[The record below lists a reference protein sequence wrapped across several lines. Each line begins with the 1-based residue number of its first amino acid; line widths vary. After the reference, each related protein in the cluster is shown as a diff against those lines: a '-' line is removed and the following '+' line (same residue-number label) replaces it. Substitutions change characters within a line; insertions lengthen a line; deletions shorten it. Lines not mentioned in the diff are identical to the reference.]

1 VKVFQD
7 PNVVLPISVAGTSP
21 RVASDKGTERHYQ
34 DSERVLSIEARGKPH
49 CKYCGKP
56 LTLRQRI
63 SGAAFCSS
71 AHGEIYRQ
79 KRVQKMGELLGKN
92 DRTHQGHTRA
102 MIAMP
107 VHALME
113 VSGKMPSTWPDI
125 VIPSPVHPIVSL
137 AKWSAGGLRPSGLGP
152 LPVSL
157 YTAADEECCSR
168 ACIGPIEADSRQNL
182 LREFSFVHSRGMPWA
197 TSATLP
203 VVPFDAEVILAG
215 KTIGLALRN
224 ETACWSG
231 PGSVAT
237 NPRPSRVADY
247 FPQDPLDLARSVVTG
262 TGRPVTEAEPIL
274 RVASVR
280 KPSGCYSIIPDEAS
294 DTGHAIPHY
303 NYPQPATLVPAATR
317 RETIRSVQVENG
329 EVRPLP
335 FGPRISFPAERLSTD
350 WLEMACR
357 SAEDSQSRVAEEA
370 ASLLAQRKPEHA
382 LRALQLAAASGTSS
396 VEIEAAQGDIQFSLE
411 RFEEALISYRN
422 AAALEPRNAFVL
434 LSAATCMR
442 KLGHWQEANQR
453 YAAALALAPDLFD
466 ARIGVAFCHVHR
478 GRPNLAYHAFERC
491 LQAKPDSYPALFG
504 RALALQLTNREQEA
518 ASVYATILEM
528 DSQSEEVLGNL
539 VGLAL
544 QREDSPLARDYAER
558 LRAIRADSVVALE
571 GLAACDFLDGDFAS
585 AAAQCATLTPFVPDS
600 FEAWFNLAVANHRMG
615 RLDEAIQAYE
625 TALRL
630 RPEESQA
637 WSNLGQV
644 WHKLGNVTKAEHAY
658 ERSLAAC
665 A

>member
-1 VKVFQD
+1 M
-7 PNVVLPISVAGTSP
+7 VLPIGVAGSSP
-21 RVASDKGTERHYQ
+21 RVASDKGTERHGHN
-34 DSERVLSIEARGKPH
+34 SEPVLSIDARGKPH

-71 AHGEIYRQ
+71 AHDEIYRQ

-92 DRTHQGHTRA
+92 DKTHQGHTRA

-107 VHALME
+107 VHSLVEA
-113 VSGKMPSTWPDI
+113 SAKMPSTWPDI
-125 VIPSPVHPIVSL
+125 VVPSPFHPIVSL
-137 AKWSAGGLRPSGLGP
+137 AKRSATGLRPSGLGP

-157 YTAADEECCSR
+157 YTAVDEECCSR
-168 ACIGPIEADSRQNL
+168 ACIVPLEADSRQNL
-182 LREFSFVHSRGMPWA
+182 LREFSLVHSRGMPWA
-197 TSATLP
+197 TSATLS
-203 VVPFDAEVILAG
+203 VVPFDAEVVVAG

-237 NPRPSRVADY
+237 IPRPSRVADY
-247 FPQDPLDLARSVVTG
+247 FRQGPLDLARCVVAG
-262 TGRPVTEAEPIL
+262 TGSPVTDAEPIL

-280 KPSGCYSIIPDEAS
+280 KPSGCYGIIPDEAS

-303 NYPQPATLVPAATR
+303 NGPQPATLVPPAPC

-335 FGPRISFPAERLSTD
+335 FDPRISFPAERLSTD

-357 SAEDSQSRVAEEA
+357 SAEDSQRRAAEEA
-370 ASLLAQRKPEHA
+370 ASLLAEWKPEHA
-382 LRALQLAAASGTSS
+382 LRALQLATASGTSS
-396 VEIEAAQGDIQFSLE
+396 AEIQAALGDIQFSLE

-434 LSAATCMR
+434 LSVATCMR
-442 KLGHWQEANQR
+442 KLGLWQEANQR
-453 YAAALALAPDLFD
+453 YAAALALDPALFD
-466 ARIGVAFCHVHR
+466 ARIGVAFCHLHR
-478 GRPNLAYHAFERC
+478 GRPHLAYHVFERC
-491 LQAKPDSYPALFG
+491 LEAEPDSYPALIG
-504 RALALQLTNREQEA
+504 KALSLQLTNREQEA
-518 ASVYATILEM
+518 ASVYARILEM
-528 DSQSEEVLGNL
+528 DSRSEEALGNL
-539 VGLAL
+539 VGPAL
-544 QREDSPLARDYAER
+544 QSEDSRLARNYAER
-558 LRAIRADSVVALE
+558 LRAIRPDSVVALE
-571 GLAACDFLDGDFAS
+571 GLAACDFLDGDFTS
-585 AAAQCATLTPFVPDS
+585 AAGQCAALTELVPDS
-600 FEAWFNLAVANHRMG
+600 FKAWFNLAVANHRMG
-615 RLDEAIQAYE
+615 RMDEAIQAYE

-630 RPEESQA
+630 RPEEAQA
-637 WSNLGQV
+637 WSNLCQV
-644 WHKLGNVTKAEHAY
+644 WHQLGNVRKAEHAY